1 MAKGGP
7 DLRAFFFSLVSPS
20 LPCSCKTRC
29 EPACAATVVREIK
42 IFAVGGPLAY
52 GEAGMC
58 IKGDALEAW
67 VLVSYVNWLPSWWRC
82 PVSNQGQSGGSGVFA
97 GSGVCLG

>member
-1 MAKGGP
+1 MAKGRP
-7 DLRAFFFSLVSPS
+7 DLRAFFSPS
-20 LPCSCKTRC
+20 LLPSSLFMQARC

-42 IFAVGGPLAY
+42 IFSVGGPLAY

-67 VLVSYVNWLPSWWRC
+67 VLVSYVNWLPSWWRW
-82 PVSNQGQSGGSGVFA
+82 PVSNQGQSGRSGVFA
-97 GSGVCLG
+97 GPGVCLG